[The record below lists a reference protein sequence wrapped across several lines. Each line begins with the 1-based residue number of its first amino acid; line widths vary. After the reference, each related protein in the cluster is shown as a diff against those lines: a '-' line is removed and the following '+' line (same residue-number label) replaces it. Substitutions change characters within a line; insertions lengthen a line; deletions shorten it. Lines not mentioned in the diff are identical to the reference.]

1 MRQFYTL
8 PALKK
13 SFTFKQE
20 QREHQNRILGSL

>member
-8 PALKK
+8 PALKRR
-13 SFTFKQE
+13 FTFKE